1 MYSSHCLLF
10 SEGETVPGGIVIEDV
25 EESVSEK
32 GADSDFLPNTVREVI
47 SIPCATVS
55 FLIQNSIHSSHK
67 QTQSKVIFLLRL
79 GCGLDYVHSRAGSSN
94 FEHSLTFPGNV
105 CSSAY
110 ILYVCG

>member
-67 QTQSKVIFLLRL
+67 HRL
-79 GCGLDYVHSRAGSSN
+79 SRKLFSSSGLV
-94 FEHSLTFPGNV
+94 V
-105 CSSAY
+105 
-110 ILYVCG
+110 V